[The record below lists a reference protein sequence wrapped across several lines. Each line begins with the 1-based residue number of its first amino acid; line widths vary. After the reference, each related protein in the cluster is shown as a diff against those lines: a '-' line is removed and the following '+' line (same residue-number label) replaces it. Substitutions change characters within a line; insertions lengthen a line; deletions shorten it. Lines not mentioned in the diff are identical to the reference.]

1 MHNRSCGLD
10 GILADISYIN
20 RQFLFSVQSQQY
32 ITMNIIQTKL
42 NDEVEEE
49 DFLFA
54 MQLIGGSVLPM
65 ALKAAS
71 ELQVLEIIAKAGP
84 GAHLSP
90 KDIASQLPT
99 QNPEAPAMLDRMLR
113 LLTTYTVLT
122 SITKTNEN
130 GQVERMYGLAPVCK
144 YLVSNEDGVSL
155 SPLMFLT
162 QDKALMDSWYHLK
175 DAVLDGGVPF
185 NKAHGV
191 QIFEYPGIDRRFN
204 DVLNIAMF
212 NHTTIIMKKILERYK
227 GFEDV
232 KELVDVGGG
241 IGTTISIIT
250 SKYPT
255 IKGINFDLLHVIER
269 APTLPGVKHVGGDM
283 LIKVPKGEA
292 IFMKWI
298 LHDWNDE
305 YCSKLLRNCYDS
317 LPSDGKLIV
326 VEAILPEAA
335 EKDVAA
341 RGLCQIDIIMMTQ
354 NQGGKER
361 TDKEFEALAIEAG
374 FGGIRKVCCVCNY
387 WVMEFY
393 KDI

>member
-1 MHNRSCGLD
+1 M
-10 GILADISYIN
+10 
-20 RQFLFSVQSQQY
+20 
-32 ITMNIIQTKL
+32 
-42 NDEVEEE
+42 
-49 DFLFA
+49 
-54 MQLIGGSVLPM
+54 
-65 ALKAAS
+65 
-71 ELQVLEIIAKAGP
+71 
-84 GAHLSP
+84 
-90 KDIASQLPT
+90 
-99 QNPEAPAMLDRMLR
+99 
-113 LLTTYTVLT
+113 LT

-155 SPLMFLT
+155 SPIMFLI

-191 QIFEYPGIDRRFN
+191 QLFEYPGIDRRFN

-283 LIKVPKGEA
+283 FIKVPKGEA
-292 IFMKWI
+292 IFIK
-298 LHDWNDE
+298 HDWSDE

-335 EKDVAA
+335 EKDIAA
-341 RGLCQIDIIMMTQ
+341 RGLCQIDMVMMTQ

-361 TDKEFEALAIEAG
+361 TDKEFEALATEAG
-374 FGGIRKVCCVCNY
+374 FGGIRKLNEDAAAEEDFLFAMQLAGASVLPMVLQAASELQVLEIIAKAGPGAYLSPKEISSQLPTRNPESPALLDRITRLLTSYSVLTSVLDQTSENGQVERMYGLAPVCRYLVSNEDG
-387 WVMEFY
+387 VSFSINAFNS
-393 KDI
+393 KQTIHG